1 MIDLH
6 THSTASD
13 GVFSPSELVN
23 YAVQQGLTTIAL
35 TDHNGIEGVLEAEI
49 AAHKQGI
56 GFIRGVEFSAQ
67 NQTHIVGLFLDDL
80 LPIHETSMARGVI
93 LKKNLADLG
102 YEIDDTV
109 ASMRDTRKRC
119 IADLIAA
126 GKAKDKQEAI
136 QKYLLP
142 PYEIQEA
149 IDLIH
154 ACGGIAILGHPVRY
168 ERTIQDVEHLIETLK
183 PLGLDGM
190 ECYQS
195 LQTTA
200 QTEALLKLAAKHDL
214 VISGGSDF
222 HGPDCPRRA
231 LGHYGK
237 IENQGV
243 IPDELIIALALR
255 VKKIKKDLP

>member
-13 GVFSPSELVN
+13 GAFSPSELVN

-56 GFIRGVEFSAQ
+56 GFIRGVEFSAE

-80 LPIHETSMARGVI
+80 LPIHEKSVARGII

-109 ASMRDTRKRC
+109 ASMRETRARC

-126 GKAKDKQEAI
+126 GKAKDKEEATH
-136 QKYLLP
+136 KYLIP
-142 PYEIQEA
+142 PYRITEA

-154 ACGGIAILGHPVRY
+154 ACGGIAILAHPFRY
-168 ERTIQDVEHLIETLK
+168 RNTLQAVKQQITELK

-195 LQTTA
+195 LQTIE
-200 QTEALLKLAAKHDL
+200 QTQELLKLASFYDL
-214 VISGGSDF
+214 AISGGSDF
-222 HGPDCPRRA
+222 HGPCKPYA
-231 LGHYGK
+231 MLGHYGPPK
-237 IENQGV
+237 NQGV
-243 IPDELIIALALR
+243 IPDNIMPALAIAA
-255 VKKIKKDLP
+255 KKAKKDLP